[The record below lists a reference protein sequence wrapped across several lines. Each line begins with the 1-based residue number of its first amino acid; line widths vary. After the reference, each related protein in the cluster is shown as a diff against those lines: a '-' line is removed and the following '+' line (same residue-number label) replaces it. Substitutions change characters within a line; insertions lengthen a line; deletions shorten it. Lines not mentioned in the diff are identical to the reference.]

1 MKPVALVTGGGK
13 GLGAAIAG
21 YLVTEG
27 YRVVVGD
34 IDLVAAQATA
44 ETLGEAAFA
53 VQVDVSSEVSVEGM
67 LDAAEQVFELPWLLV
82 NNAAVMK
89 AEKVLDI
96 EIETFDTVLAV
107 NLRGTFLGCQRF
119 ARRLRAKEAG
129 GRIVNI
135 GSLAG
140 ENGGTATGAHYAAS
154 KGGVHTLTKVFAR
167 DLAPHG
173 ITVNAVAP
181 GPLDLPSVAET
192 IGAEN
197 AARVMANLPTGEA
210 GNPLT
215 VARMVAEL
223 ARADAGSITGS
234 IIDINSGLYMR

>member
-21 YLVTEG
+21 HLVTEG

-67 LDAAEQVFELPWLLV
+67 LDAAEQVFGLPWLLV

-197 AARVMANLPTGEA
+197 AARVMANLPTGQA

-215 VARMVAEL
+215 VARMVSEL

>member
-21 YLVTEG
+21 HLVTEG

-44 ETLGEAAFA
+44 ERLGEAAFA
-53 VQVDVSSEVSVEGM
+53 VQVDVSSVVSVEGM
-67 LDAAEQVFELPWLLV
+67 LDVAEQVFGLPWLLV

-197 AARVMANLPTGEA
+197 AARVMANLPTGQA

>member
-67 LDAAEQVFELPWLLV
+67 LDAAEQVFGLPWLLV

>member
-21 YLVTEG
+21 HLVTEG

-44 ETLGEAAFA
+44 ERLGEAAFA

-67 LDAAEQVFELPWLLV
+67 LDVAEQVFGLPWLLV

-197 AARVMANLPTGEA
+197 AARVMANLPTGQA

>member
-21 YLVTEG
+21 HLITEG

-44 ETLGEAAFA
+44 ERLGEAAFA
-53 VQVDVSSEVSVEGM
+53 VQVDVSNEVSVEGM
-67 LDAAEQVFELPWLLV
+67 LDVAEQVLGLPWLLV

-197 AARVMANLPTGEA
+197 AARVMANLPTGQA

>member
-53 VQVDVSSEVSVEGM
+53 VQVDVSSEASVESM
-67 LDAAEQVFELPWLLV
+67 LDAAEQVFGLPWLLV

-197 AARVMANLPTGEA
+197 AARVMANLPTGQA

>member
-67 LDAAEQVFELPWLLV
+67 LDAAEQVFGLPWLLV

-119 ARRLRAKEAG
+119 ARRLRAQEAG

>member
-21 YLVTEG
+21 HLVTEG

-34 IDLVAAQATA
+34 IDLVAAEATA

-67 LDAAEQVFELPWLLV
+67 LDAAEQVFGLPWLLV

-167 DLAPHG
+167 DLAPHD

-197 AARVMANLPTGEA
+197 AARVMANLPTGQA

>member
-21 YLVTEG
+21 HLFTEG

-44 ETLGEAAFA
+44 ERLGEAAFA
-53 VQVDVSSEVSVEGM
+53 VQVDVSNEVSVEGM
-67 LDAAEQVFELPWLLV
+67 LDVAEQVFGLPWLLV

-197 AARVMANLPTGEA
+197 AARVMANLPTGQA

>member
-1 MKPVALVTGGGK
+1 M
-13 GLGAAIAG
+13 
-21 YLVTEG
+21 
-27 YRVVVGD
+27 
-34 IDLVAAQATA
+34 
-44 ETLGEAAFA
+44 
-53 VQVDVSSEVSVEGM
+53 
-67 LDAAEQVFELPWLLV
+67 
-82 NNAAVMK
+82 
-89 AEKVLDI
+89 
-96 EIETFDTVLAV
+96 
-107 NLRGTFLGCQRF
+107 
-119 ARRLRAKEAG
+119 
-129 GRIVNI
+129 
-135 GSLAG
+135 
-140 ENGGTATGAHYAAS
+140 
-154 KGGVHTLTKVFAR
+154 HTLTKVFAR

-197 AARVMANLPTGEA
+197 AARVMANLPTGQA

>member
-21 YLVTEG
+21 HLVTEG

-44 ETLGEAAFA
+44 ETLGEAACA

-67 LDAAEQVFELPWLLV
+67 LDAAEQVFGLPWLLV

-197 AARVMANLPTGEA
+197 AARVMANLPTGQA